1 MCTAMFRACHVLL
14 TLVIVKLAQ
23 IGYCVED
30 EAIRTLYKTLSQDGW
45 DKMDNSEYIGS
56 DLNKVNLKLKT
67 NNERSQS
74 LAYIYDAE
82 VIAIIMYNALG
93 CKLTDTMKV
102 ILKTELTTKGDY
114 KKTRQRLADINR
126 IVLKVVNGLFNLAEL
141 FPYVLSLEPG
151 VLRIALSLNLRLNR
165 IMADFDSH
173 PLTDQ
178 TDSVDF
184 DHEIFAMINTV
195 ERFTIAFCSPKF
207 QTWFLKKDHAL
218 GSIELIGYLENV
230 VDSTGLVRLDY
241 DKYDVMARAPS
252 VADGLNQFSVIHYV
266 SNMFNSLLGL
276 SVVKG
281 ITFMDFNDVL
291 QYQEIIY
298 DFLRL
303 AIHIKTL
310 SYLEE
315 LEELQNSYEPAL
327 PDNHYLGQTNIQK
340 HNLVKFYQRLLKDV
354 GLMEFPL
361 EIVRQVG
368 LMMKLVTTVM
378 TRKTVPGRIIFI
390 EHEKQNIDFIKQNT
404 FNKSLLNIII
414 KRFTLSEQNGIEL
427 HTFLKDVLSVKF
439 VKYYNNIFKLSKH
452 NFHEINFVDKIDN
465 AKVSNAFIF
474 IYARCFDILSSV
486 NRNETAREKLINTF
500 NDILNNLKFIL
511 YVLLYSYPNIDLTIL
526 NEADYYLR
534 YNLLKYPAEC
544 DIIQK
549 KLYTIIYMF
558 TNMIDRYQIIFI
570 KNHKLRDDLFNEESF
585 PENYQNIKSFNH
597 LSSYN
602 DLMLVETEAKLNNCI
617 LFMKIYDFRLELNVV
632 TRLAWKDQFL
642 SIKEIFHNVNDN
654 LFDLYFFY
662 KYVELFLE
670 WISALVTYTILDVI
684 ESLLVNQREKLSMIY
699 DIEIWKD
706 IYIWPK
712 GCSVAMQTVF
722 SRITQWTPTG
732 IVTSFEIMEM
742 QSILEYNLMQHSS
755 MVERYGTIRNAIR
768 DNYFRD
774 SEMWNSLSP
783 ILSFINYGDESFEIC
798 EISESVKPFVFYL
811 ERFLKYYCE

>member
-1 MCTAMFRACHVLL
+1 
-14 TLVIVKLAQ
+14 
-23 IGYCVED
+23 
-30 EAIRTLYKTLSQDGW
+30 
-45 DKMDNSEYIGS
+45 
-56 DLNKVNLKLKT
+56 
-67 NNERSQS
+67 
-74 LAYIYDAE
+74 
-82 VIAIIMYNALG
+82 MYNALG